1 MADFQKQ
8 RNQKYE
14 MGLAKDPTKNEVD
27 FDEKDATNMA
37 DLTTKTQSKCK
48 SCRQLLFGLMLSS

>member
-1 MADFQKQ
+1 
-8 RNQKYE
+8 
-14 MGLAKDPTKNEVD
+14 LAKDPTKNEVD